1 MRHHPNPELVPSELL
16 TDLAQ
21 QNLYGFSTDD
31 LPVRI
36 ALIQS
41 NPLVGDL
48 RGNRHH
54 LQEQCRQAAQAG
66 AELAL
71 APELALWGYPPR
83 DLLLQPT
90 LQHQQDRQLD
100 QLSGALDPGF
110 GLLLGVVETS
120 GSQLF
125 NAMALVEHTGWRL
138 VARKRLLPSY
148 DVFDEQRYFHS
159 GDQPALLSWGGQRL
173 GLTCAKTSGLNPRS
187 AAAARRSAIRSLS
200 CNRSSRI
207 S

>member
-1 MRHHPNPELVPSELL
+1 M
-16 TDLAQ
+16 
-21 QNLYGFSTDD
+21 
-31 LPVRI
+31 RI

-48 RGNRHH
+48 QGNRQR
-54 LQEQCRQAAQAG
+54 LQEQCLQAAQSG
-66 AELAL
+66 GELAL

-83 DLLLQPT
+83 DLLLQPA
-90 LQHQQDRQLD
+90 LQQQQDRQLD
-100 QLSGALDPGF
+100 QLAGALPPGF

-120 GSQLF
+120 GRRLF
-125 NAMALVEHTGWRL
+125 NAMALVEHSGWRL

-173 GLTCAKTSGLNPRS
+173 GLTLCEDLWVNPNQRPQRTLCDPI
-187 AAAARRSAIRSLS
+187 AELQPLKPP
-200 CNRSSRI
+200 
-207 S
+207 